1 MKNTTVCMA
10 VLAALPMAVFGASP
24 AATESWVKN
33 YVATNTVEG
42 TIHRTYADG
51 VLTYTLE
58 NNGETLVMT
67 GELPTE
73 LGLVVSNCS
82 AGAIAVGITNGT
94 KFAYSGTG
102 GQFYNSTLNQ
112 TITAAASNLVYE
124 GVSSAVV
131 DGVDNISGWFDVRSC
146 KLTKSEASV
155 LVGHDVAWANPSL
168 LERLMELVIPS
179 ARADVWKDHVFYTPV
194 DEAYTPAIYQSF
206 VEGGVG
212 YTMYTTSDGETTITP
227 NDPPR
232 LGVASLL
239 QITKDLQNQ
248 MMQNLLVSQKMD
260 DEIQNMD
267 IRINEAFSEVLAKIK
282 TVETL
287 ETTPTAA
294 GSKTETVPHPVI
306 NTSSSG
312 LTIGGF
318 VAALMPDKK
327 SIGVSDGDK
336 YQIYGWDD
344 NAHCGENLTDL
355 LKTGANTHNIVTR
368 FTDGSL
374 HYLPIGSG
382 LTGGGAE
389 VDGVS
394 ITTNAADGAVT
405 GGVAS
410 LFGFGSASD
419 YSIPHKQGASIEWLG
434 LDQFLG
440 DSLEYANEAANV
452 KGYNANA
459 ALPRKYVGTSNG
471 GDFGWYEL
479 PADFSAIKFTGTDGN
494 SITIGS
500 GSSTN
505 EVTFAAEPDSNVSV
519 KCTRTDANHV
529 TVKIGVY
536 WK

>member
-1 MKNTTVCMA
+1 MKNTTVCLA

-94 KFAYSGTG
+94 KFAYSGIG

-155 LVGHDVAWANPSL
+155 LVGHDVAWSNPSL
-168 LERLMELVIPS
+168 LERVIAFIVPS
-179 ARADVWKDHVFYTPV
+179 ARADQWEVQNFYTPKV
-194 DEAYTPAIYQSF
+194 SEPPNQIDLQFIQ
-206 VEGGVG
+206 
-212 YTMYTTSDGETTITP
+212 DGEVYTIQTTE
-227 NDPPR
+227 DGPPQVKPER
-232 LGVASLL
+232 PRIKVDSVFDICLQMQVQMLDMVKLYASMDKE
-239 QITKDLQNQ
+239 IDA
-248 MMQNLLVSQKMD
+248 MD
-260 DEIQNMD
+260 DRLNAAFAKVMSEI
-267 IRINEAFSEVLAKIK
+267 ETIK
-282 TVETL
+282 TEQ
-287 ETTPTAA
+287 TTPTSS
-294 GSKTETVPHPVI
+294 GTKTETVAHHVY

-312 LTIGGF
+312 FTLGGF
-318 VAALMPDKK
+318 VTALMPDKK
-327 SIGVSDGDK
+327 SIGVSGGDK
-336 YQIYGWDD
+336 YQIYGWNG
-344 NAHCGENLTDL
+344 NAHCGENLSDL
-355 LKTGANTHNIVTR
+355 LKTGANTHDIVTR
-368 FTDGSL
+368 FHDGTL
-374 HYLPIGSG
+374 HYLPLGSG

-394 ITTNAADGAVT
+394 ITTNAAHGAVT
-405 GGVAS
+405 EGVAS
-410 LFGFGSASD
+410 LFGFGSAPD
-419 YSIPHKQGASIEWLG
+419 YSIPHKHGSSIDWVG

-440 DSLEYANEAANV
+440 DSLEYENEAANV
-452 KGYNANA
+452 KGYTANV

-500 GSSTN
+500 GSATN
-505 EVTFAAEPDSNVSV
+505 EVTFAAETDSNVSV

>member
-1 MKNTTVCMA
+1 MKNTTVCLA

-94 KFAYSGTG
+94 KFAYSGIG

-168 LERLMELVIPS
+168 LERVIAFIVPS
-179 ARADVWKDHVFYTPV
+179 ARADQWEGQNFYTPKV
-194 DEAYTPAIYQSF
+194 SEPPNQIDLQFIQ
-206 VEGGVG
+206 
-212 YTMYTTSDGETTITP
+212 DGEVYTIETTE
-227 NDPPR
+227 DGPPQVKPER
-232 LGVASLL
+232 PRIKVDSVFDICLQMQVQMFQMVNLYASMDKE
-239 QITKDLQNQ
+239 IDA
-248 MMQNLLVSQKMD
+248 MD
-260 DEIQNMD
+260 DRLNAAFMKVMSEI
-267 IRINEAFSEVLAKIK
+267 ETIK
-282 TVETL
+282 TEQ
-287 ETTPTAA
+287 TTPTSS
-294 GSKTETVPHPVI
+294 GTKTETVAHPVL

-312 LTIGGF
+312 LTLGGF
-318 VAALMPDKK
+318 VTALLPDKK

-336 YQIYGWDD
+336 YQIYGWNYKTNCD
-344 NAHCGENLTDL
+344 ENLSDL
-355 LKTGANTHNIVTR
+355 LKTGANTHDFVTR
-368 FTDGSL
+368 LSDGTL
-374 HYLPIGSG
+374 HYLPLGSG

-394 ITTNAADGAVT
+394 ITTNAASGAVT
-405 GGVAS
+405 EGVAS

-419 YSIPHKQGASIEWLG
+419 YSIPHKQGSSIEWLG

-452 KGYNANA
+452 KGYNANE

-500 GSSTN
+500 GSATN
-505 EVTFAAEPDSNVSV
+505 EVTFAAETDSNVSV

>member
-1 MKNTTVCMA
+1 
-10 VLAALPMAVFGASP
+10 MAVFGASP

-94 KFAYSGTG
+94 KFAYSGIG

-155 LVGHDVAWANPSL
+155 IVGHDVAWANPSL
-168 LERLMELVIPS
+168 LDRLMELVIPS

-194 DEAYTPAIYQSF
+194 VEAYTPAIYQSF

-212 YTMYTTSDGETTITP
+212 YTMYTTLDGETTITP

-232 LGVASLL
+232 LGVAALL

-260 DEIQNMD
+260 NEIQNMD
-267 IRINEAFSEVLAKIK
+267 IRLNNAFLEVLAKIK

-318 VAALMPDKK
+318 VTALMPDKK
-327 SIGVSDGDK
+327 SIGVTESGYYELKDWHNPPPKVDTIASIMKNGDEA
-336 YQIYGWDD
+336 QHMLVPVRNG
-344 NAHCGENLTDL
+344 GNLQYYAI
-355 LKTGANTHNIVTR
+355 GNI
-368 FTDGSL
+368 
-374 HYLPIGSG
+374 SG
-382 LTGGGAE
+382 VGGGAE

-394 ITTNAADGAVT
+394 ITTNAAAGAVKH
-405 GGVAS
+405 GVAS
-410 LFGFGSASD
+410 LYGFRSAPD
-419 YSIPHKQGASIEWLG
+419 YSIPYKAGSSIEWGG

-452 KGYNANA
+452 KGYTANA
-459 ALPRKYVGTSNG
+459 ALPRKYVGTSSG

-500 GSSTN
+500 GSATN
-505 EVTFAAEPDSNVSV
+505 EVTFAAETDSNVSV